1 MTEATRKAAGNL
13 LAAFTCLVWGVTFV
27 SSKRLLAVM
36 SPLQLLFCRFLLGYL
51 LLWVIHPH
59 RLHVRSGRDVLDF
72 AGAGFFGVFLYY
84 FLENSSLTYTY
95 ASNTSVI
102 VSTAPMFT
110 ILICSVAFR
119 TPLKMKYLAGFLISI
134 CGIVLIS
141 FNGSQVLHLNPKG
154 DVMAL
159 GAAVMWG
166 FYSLFTTR
174 VTRGGYGMLPATRVM
189 FLIALIGI
197 LVVNLF
203 EPAPWRFGE
212 LVRWPFIGHLL
223 FLGWLA
229 SGICFVTWNLAMK
242 YAGVVNASFYIY
254 ASPVVTLVA
263 SSLFL
268 QERLTPLSLLGAV
281 LAIGGMVVSGW
292 KER

>member
-1 MTEATRKAAGNL
+1 MTESPRKVAGNL

-27 SSKRLLAVM
+27 SSKRLLTIM
-36 SPLQLLFCRFLLGYL
+36 TPLQLLFCRFLMGYL
-51 LLWVIHPH
+51 LLWIIHPH
-59 RLHVRSGRDVLDF
+59 RLRLRSRQDILDF

-84 FLENSSLTYTY
+84 FLENCSLTYTY

-110 ILICSVAFR
+110 ILICSAVFH
-119 TPLKMKYLAGFLISI
+119 TPLKLKYLAGFLISI

-141 FNGSQVLHLNPKG
+141 FNGSHVLHLNPKG

-159 GAAVMWG
+159 GAAAMWG

-174 VTRGGYGMLPATRVM
+174 VTRKDYDMLPATRVM
-189 FLIALIGI
+189 FLIALLGI

-203 EPAPWRFGE
+203 EPAPWRFEE
-212 LVRWPFIGHLL
+212 LARWPFIGHLL
-223 FLGWLA
+223 FLGCLA

-254 ASPVVTLVA
+254 ASPVVTLIA
-263 SSLFL
+263 SGLFL
-268 QERLTPLSLLGAV
+268 QERLTPLSLAGAG